1 MNYDLTPERRD
12 YINAR
17 GYTLLTA
24 CPGSGKTTSSAY
36 KLGELAVHSN
46 DNVLCLSFTNNA
58 VNELDEA
65 YNLLYGIKLSYPHKI
80 LTIDS
85 FLSQYIVLPFWYLIK
100 GLTKRP
106 SIMDDT
112 HNSPLYECSYIDKGE
127 RYEIRFCGH

>member
-24 CPGSGKTTSSAY
+24 CPGSGKTTSIAY

-65 YNLLYGIKLSYPHKI
+65 YNQTEIASSFGKFLYDYLSE
-80 LTIDS
+80 D
-85 FLSQYIVLPFWYLIK
+85 
-100 GLTKRP
+100 
-106 SIMDDT
+106 
-112 HNSPLYECSYIDKGE
+112 
-127 RYEIRFCGH
+127 